1 MSWTLKGGAP
11 VQAYYEP
18 EEIRQLP
25 PAARRAR
32 RHIRNKVADARNEE
46 IGRQVADGMI
56 TLEQLRSL
64 LGMH

>member
-1 MSWTLKGGAP
+1 M
-11 VQAYYEP
+11 QAYYEP
-18 EEIRQLP
+18 EPIRQLH

-32 RHIRNKVADARNEE
+32 RHIRNKVCDSRNQA
-46 IGRQVADGMI
+46 ISRQVTGMI